1 MKSNKKK
8 KNIYGVHTSDFFF
21 EDMKYVQTIECIFCK
36 LVSIK
41 NYFMV
46 CNHCICE
53 DCIKEKRKCPLDNI
67 VIIKDINTFNNELI
81 IGELLEDKKI
91 KCIFRDKGCEWIGT
105 YNEFENKHIHE
116 CTYKYNQPI
125 IEIRNIEG
133 EDENEFEGE
142 DERGQSDEN
151 EEESIFLNDF
161 NDDINLDNKLLN
173 KKRNR
178 SYKENINERK
188 SGIKNKKLSHYT
200 ENNIE
205 FHSYFNNILKIKNNL
220 NTNLQYINNC
230 EYHLSFYHNNYL
242 SLDEIFLPVEENT
255 DKNNKISNNNYEF
268 SSPEDIYIEDEIDY
282 EENFN
287 HIVLINSNLTL
298 DIFPY
303 YFYFDEPL
311 KNSFKC
317 IIKVISRNILKDNEE
332 ISFGLTNR
340 YNKEFIEIFSSK
352 SSSFVFNKGDILR
365 ITFNSNYFL
374 IYYEDE
380 KNNFKV
386 VPFQNNKDFKFY
398 PTIILNNKDDILEI
412 SYN

>member
-1 MKSNKKK
+1 MKQNKKK
-8 KNIYGVHTSDFFF
+8 KNIYGVHTNDFIY
-21 EDMKYVQTIECIFCK
+21 EDMKYVQTIECIYCK

-67 VIIKDINTFNNELI
+67 IIIKDINTFNNELI

-91 KCIFRDKGCEWIGT
+91 KCIFRDKGCEWIGA
-105 YNEFENKHIHE
+105 YNEFKNKHIYE
-116 CTYKYNQPI
+116 CTYKYNQPL
-125 IEIRNIEG
+125 IEIRNAVD
-133 EDENEFEGE
+133 EDEFEGE
-142 DERGQSDEN
+142 DERDQLDGN

-173 KKRNR
+173 KKRNNR
-178 SYKENINERK
+178 YKENINERK
-188 SGIKNKKLSHYT
+188 DGIKIKSISRFT
-200 ENNIE
+200 DNNIE
-205 FHSYFNNILKIKNNL
+205 LQSYFKNIFKIKNNL
-220 NTNLQYINNC
+220 NTNLQYIKNN
-230 EYHLSFYHNNYL
+230 EYHLSFYNNNYL
-242 SLDEIFLPVEENT
+242 SLDEIILPEEKSK
-255 DKNNKISNNNYEF
+255 DKNNKLSNNNFEI
-268 SSPEDIYIEDEIDY
+268 SSSEYIYIEGEIDN

-287 HIVLINSNLTL
+287 HIVLINLYLTL

-303 YFYFDEPL
+303 YYYFDEPL
-311 KNSFKC
+311 NDSFKC

-340 YNKEFIEIFSSK
+340 HSKQFIKIFSSK
-352 SSSFVFNKGDILR
+352 SSSFVFYKGDILR
-365 ITFNSNYFL
+365 ITFNFSYFL

-380 KNNFKV
+380 KSNFRI
-386 VPFQNNKDFKFY
+386 VPFINNKDFKFY
-398 PTIILNNKDDILEI
+398 PTIILNNKNDILQI

>member
-1 MKSNKKK
+1 MKPNKKK

-53 DCIKEKRKCPLDNI
+53 DCIKEKRKCPLDNV
-67 VIIKDINTFNNELI
+67 VITKDINTFNNELI

-91 KCIFRDKGCEWIGT
+91 KCIFRDKGCEWIGI
-105 YNEFENKHIHE
+105 YKEFENKHINE
-116 CTYKYNQPI
+116 CIYKYNQPI
-125 IEIRNIEG
+125 IEIRNLKN
-133 EDENEFEGE
+133 EDEFEGK

-161 NDDINLDNKLLN
+161 NDDINLENQLLN

-178 SYKENINERK
+178 SYKENKDERK
-188 SGIKNKKLSHYT
+188 SGIKNKNINHHT
-200 ENNIE
+200 DNNIE
-205 FHSYFNNILKIKNNL
+205 LHSYFNNILKLKNNL
-220 NTNLQYINNC
+220 NTNLQYINNY
-230 EYHLSFYHNNYL
+230 EYHLSFYNNNYL
-242 SLDEIFLPVEENT
+242 SLDEIFLPEEEKG
-255 DKNNKISNNNYEF
+255 DKNNKISNNNYEI
-268 SSPEDIYIEDEIDY
+268 SSSEEIYIEDEIIY

-287 HIVLINSNLTL
+287 HIALINSNLTL

-303 YFYFDEPL
+303 YYYFDKPL

-317 IIKVISRNILKDNEE
+317 IIKVISRNILKDNEK

-340 YNKEFIEIFSSK
+340 YSKQFIEIFSSK
-352 SSSFVFNKGDILR
+352 SSSFVFYKGDILR
-365 ITFNSNYFL
+365 ITFNSKYFL

-398 PTIILNNKDDILEI
+398 PTIILNNKDDILLI